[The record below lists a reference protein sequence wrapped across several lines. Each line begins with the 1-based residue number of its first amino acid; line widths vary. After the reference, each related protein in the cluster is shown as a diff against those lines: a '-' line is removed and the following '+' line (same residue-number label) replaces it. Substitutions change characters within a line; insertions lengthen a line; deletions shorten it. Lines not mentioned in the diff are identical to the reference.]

1 MAISE
6 LTAIVPP
13 PAKPVETG
21 NKKLWAQLEK
31 QIGPLPQDYKDYITL
46 YGSGSLGEFV
56 RVYNPFAQD
65 EYVDLMCAIVRFGE
79 INTHIKQLA
88 GMHFPYPDYP
98 EPGAILPWARDDNG
112 NVYYWKTG
120 ADNPDDWP
128 VVVQASRASRPEH
141 WQEVASPMTTFLAK
155 AYTRRVNC
163 KFWPKD
169 FPDRTRPET
178 FEFKQFKR
186 KRK

>member
-6 LTAIVPP
+6 LTVIVPP

-21 NKKLWAQLEK
+21 NEKLWAQLEK
-31 QIGPLPQDYKDYITL
+31 QIGPVPQDYKDYITL
-46 YGSGSLGEFV
+46 YGTGSLGGFV
-56 RVYNPFAQD
+56 RVYNPFARD
-65 EYVDLMCAIVRFGE
+65 EYTDLMCAIVRFGE
-79 INTHIKQLA
+79 INTHLKQSE
-88 GMHFPYPDYP
+88 GDRFPYPEYP
-98 EPGAILPWARDDNG
+98 QPGAIVPWASDDNG
-112 NVYYWKTG
+112 NIYYWKIG
-120 ADNPDDWP
+120 VDSPDDWP
-128 VVVQASRASRPEH
+128 VVVQASRAPD

-155 AYTRRVNC
+155 AYTKRVKC

-169 FPDRTRPET
+169 FPDRKRPET